1 MLYQKK
7 YPDHPWLTED
17 AIKFLSSYL
26 KKSDVGLEFGSGRS
40 TLWFAKR
47 ISHLTSVETDSIWFD
62 KVKQAVNCNGI
73 HNVTLIYLEDTSCLP
88 EARQTD
94 SKDIL
99 KYNEI
104 IKMFQPDSL
113 EFVLVDGANRSF
125 CANAAIE
132 IVKNGGIII
141 IDNAEWFIP
150 SDSVSP
156 GAIKLSQPPYSL
168 EWGKFLE
175 KVKDYRCIR
184 TTNGVWDTYIY
195 IKLFK
200 KKIWEA
206 KTKIF
211 PE

>member
-1 MLYQKK
+1 MRLN
-7 YPDHPWLTED
+7 
-17 AIKFLSSYL
+17 FFSSYL

-47 ISHLTSVETDSIWFD
+47 IHIFYSVETDSIWFD

-150 SDSVSP
+150 SDSGIPWGNKIIPTPSILLNGANFLKRLRIIVVSGRLTAFGIP
-156 GAIKLSQPPYSL
+156 
-168 EWGKFLE
+168 
-175 KVKDYRCIR
+175 
-184 TTNGVWDTYIY
+184 TYILNY
-195 IKLFK
+195 SRK
-200 KKIWEA
+200 KYGKQKPRYSQNNA
-206 KTKIF
+206 CHGPRK
-211 PE
+211 